1 MTTQAQC
8 RPAFNCLD
16 CALHPIAECLSSCL
30 VKGMQDVSVEVGMLA
45 GRSEEWHKALTILSR
60 NVLPRLCKVRL
71 LTPKHWVLT
80 SYATQQMAC
89 KL

>member
-1 MTTQAQC
+1 M
-8 RPAFNCLD
+8 RFR
-16 CALHPIAECLSSCL
+16 ALRNSLHSEGNHSRNPVLSRA
-30 VKGMQDVSVEVGMLA
+30 VHEVSVDVGMRA
-45 GRSEEWHKALTILSR
+45 DRSEEWHKALTILSR